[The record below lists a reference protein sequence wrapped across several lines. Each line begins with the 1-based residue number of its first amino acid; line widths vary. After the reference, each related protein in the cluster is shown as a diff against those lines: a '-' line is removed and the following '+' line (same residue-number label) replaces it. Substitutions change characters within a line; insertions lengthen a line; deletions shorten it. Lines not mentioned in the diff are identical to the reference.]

1 MKTENKIQN
10 DNYDYNFAKFYD
22 LYLTSHIDSE
32 INKMLK
38 FCDSNNIKN
47 IVDFMCGTG
56 NLLSILENKGYKTTG
71 VDISKSMINVA
82 KEKLK
87 NTKLIIGDVSKIQ
100 LNKNFDLALS
110 TADAINHLTNLNT
123 IDLFF
128 YNVKNA

>member
-56 NLLSILENKGYKTTG
+56 NLLSILENKGYKKR
-71 VDISKSMINVA
+71 V
-82 KEKLK
+82 
-87 NTKLIIGDVSKIQ
+87 LIFQKV
-100 LNKNFDLALS
+100 
-110 TADAINHLTNLNT
+110 
-123 IDLFF
+123 
-128 YNVKNA
+128 